1 MKPLRTPPPRVEPRR
16 PGNALIVAA
25 MLLSLCILSLIK
37 ARYCPS
43 PYGIPAID
51 SCLIFSFLGDLWI
64 SCSQED
70 SAVAESAG
78 DGSNLL
84 FCAGVEDDE
93 GNAVAPKIVADEAV
107 SNLSRPLCSET
118 SKRSNV
124 CEAEGGIRLQG
135 SSRTIFLHPSL
146 ADREWKIKPYCRK
159 HDPPA
164 MKKVNEWT
172 MKPFPSDKAPPRC
185 TAKYTVPALVFS
197 IGGFTDNLFHDFTD
211 VIVPL
216 FISSYRFH
224 GEVQF
229 VVADFKPPWVS
240 RFILI
245 LRQLSNYDIIDAD
258 NDDPGAVRC
267 FPRVI
272 VGLSFHKEL
281 GVDPSKTATGYS
293 IVEFKEMLRKAY
305 GLERPTVERWGVRR
319 KPRLLLISRNKTRV
333 FLNEKGIADMATSL
347 GFDVRVTEPTNKTDV
362 GEFARLV
369 NSADVMIGVHGAG
382 LTNMVFLPAG
392 AVLIQVVP
400 MGAPGWLPRDT
411 FGQPSR
417 DMQLKYLDYHIE
429 GDESSLTEQYPKDHP
444 VLKDPSS
451 IHKQGWYA
459 LSEVYLEN
467 QNVRPQLDR
476 LKNTL
481 LEARS
486 LLPHNSKEA

>member
-1 MKPLRTPPPRVEPRR
+1 
-16 PGNALIVAA
+16 
-25 MLLSLCILSLIK
+25 
-37 ARYCPS
+37 
-43 PYGIPAID
+43 
-51 SCLIFSFLGDLWI
+51 
-64 SCSQED
+64 
-70 SAVAESAG
+70 
-78 DGSNLL
+78 
-84 FCAGVEDDE
+84 
-93 GNAVAPKIVADEAV
+93 
-107 SNLSRPLCSET
+107 
-118 SKRSNV
+118 
-124 CEAEGGIRLQG
+124 
-135 SSRTIFLHPSL
+135 
-146 ADREWKIKPYCRK
+146 
-159 HDPPA
+159 
-164 MKKVNEWT
+164 MKKVDEWT

-229 VVADFKPPWVS
+229 VVADIKPTWVS

-272 VGLSFHKEL
+272 
-281 GVDPSKTATGYS
+281 
-293 IVEFKEMLRKAY
+293 
-305 GLERPTVERWGVRR
+305 
-319 KPRLLLISRNKTRV
+319 PRLLLISRNKTRV
-333 FLNEKGIADMATSL
+333 FLNEKGIANMAASL

-362 GEFARLV
+362 GEVARLV
-369 NSADVMIGVHGAG
+369 NSADVMMGVHGAG

-411 FGQPSR
+411 FEEPSR